1 MSIKSLIQLIILI
14 IIFIILGGVYLQYF
28 AKQKIDVSETNKKL
42 PESPQKNLENNENV
56 NKNKEVK
63 KVLNLDDNDSRGISS
78 KKKELL
84 QMPDKNNN
92 LDISKQFETSEMTD
106 LVKDVEYLTKDKNG
120 NIYKILASSGKTNKN
135 DTNILDLENVRGEIN
150 SEKKS
155 TVYIF
160 SDFAEYNSSELK
172 SKFYSNVLVKY
183 EDKRIMCQNLEINMD
198 TNVAIA
204 YTNVVVIDPKSTMKA
219 GMITLD
225 IESKEIFI
233 NPEQNKKSKVKI
245 NSKY

>member
-56 NKNKEVK
+56 NKNNEVK

-92 LDISKQFETSEMTD
+92 LDTSKQFETSEMTD

>member
-56 NKNKEVK
+56 NKNKEVE

>member
-1 MSIKSLIQLIILI
+1 
-14 IIFIILGGVYLQYF
+14 
-28 AKQKIDVSETNKKL
+28 
-42 PESPQKNLENNENV
+42 
-56 NKNKEVK
+56 
-63 KVLNLDDNDSRGISS
+63 
-78 KKKELL
+78 
-84 QMPDKNNN
+84 MPDKNNN

-150 SEKKS
+150 SEKNLQ
-155 TVYIF
+155 YIF
-160 SDFAEYNSSELK
+160 FQILLNTIIRVKIKILLK
-172 SKFYSNVLVKY
+172 CFGEV

-225 IESKEIFI
+225 IELKEIFI
-233 NPEQNKKSKVKI
+233 NPEQNKKVK
-245 NSKY
+245 

>member
-92 LDISKQFETSEMTD
+92 LDTSKQFETSEMTD

>member
-56 NKNKEVK
+56 NKNNEVK

-92 LDISKQFETSEMTD
+92 LDTSKQFETSEMTD

-120 NIYKILASSGKTNKN
+120 NIYKILASSGKTNKDN
-135 DTNILDLENVRGEIN
+135 TNILDLENVRGEIN

>member
-63 KVLNLDDNDSRGISS
+63 KGLNLDDNDSRGISS

-92 LDISKQFETSEMTD
+92 LDTSKQFETSEMTD

-204 YTNVVVIDPKSTMKA
+204 YTNVVVIDPKSTMKV